1 MVSEYQISSKNDPP
15 KKVCVLDLET
25 SQLIRGEPERT
36 PLAFVGTMIYELRD
50 ERYRQGPHRY
60 FLPDELGDLEE
71 LLRDFEGVVL
81 GHNILNFDYE
91 VLKTHI
97 YLEGVRER
105 TVDTL
110 GFLYEKRSTEPL
122 EFGERTAPCRDSR
135 STTWR
140 REISAGARS

>member
-1 MVSEYQISSKNDPP
+1 MVRERRISSKNDLP

-25 SQLIRGEPERT
+25 SKLIRGEPEKT
-36 PLAFVGTMIYELRD
+36 PLAFVGTMVYELRD
-50 ERYRQGPHRY
+50 ERYRHGPHRY
-60 FLPDELGDLEE
+60 FLLDELGEIEE
-71 LLRDFEGVVL
+71 LLRGFEGMVL

-91 VLKTHI
+91 VLKAHI
-97 YLEGVRER
+97 SLEGVREK

-122 EFGERTAPCRDSR
+122 EFGGPTAPCKDSR

-140 REISAGARS
+140 RET